1 MQMLVQHSHIYKKKA
16 IIMLVVAI
24 IPTVANILYVLP
36 IYSARIDFIPFSI
49 VGSSLVLFFSYVTNS
64 LFGPLPF
71 AKQLIFESLTDGII
85 LLDRNDSLIEY
96 NSKSSQYI
104 PSLPNF
110 SIGTPIQKVFAQ
122 IPSYNE
128 LTKMTFYESGERAVL
143 IHEREDDEKDLYFEV
158 RILPIKQG
166 TTKGTSILIRDV
178 SESHVLQKIVEDSLQ
193 KLVGLNNLKTMVIEV
208 MSHDLRSPLIA
219 MRSLRKLMSNG
230 TIAHNS
236 VIWKRS
242 GDELDSLI
250 DRVDS
255 LIFNLLALTTTF
267 DTSKEINQQVVALES
282 VLKEIEPAIMRYV
295 RKKGIIFKKNVEE
308 DVLILGSSEYLQAIC
323 RNILE
328 NAIKYS
334 PKGGFVLLNVE
345 IQKESI
351 LISIHDAG
359 DGFAPHVL
367 SAFEQDKWGV
377 TTMGTQ
383 GEKGAGIGLY
393 ATKRFIQAQRG
404 NICIKQNEPIG
415 TIVEITIPRA
425 LKPITRSVI

>member
-1 MQMLVQHSHIYKKKA
+1 
-16 IIMLVVAI
+16 
-24 IPTVANILYVLP
+24 
-36 IYSARIDFIPFSI
+36 
-49 VGSSLVLFFSYVTNS
+49 
-64 LFGPLPF
+64 
-71 AKQLIFESLTDGII
+71 
-85 LLDRNDSLIEY
+85 
-96 NSKSSQYI
+96 
-104 PSLPNF
+104 
-110 SIGTPIQKVFAQ
+110 
-122 IPSYNE
+122 
-128 LTKMTFYESGERAVL
+128 
-143 IHEREDDEKDLYFEV
+143 
-158 RILPIKQG
+158 
-166 TTKGTSILIRDV
+166 
-178 SESHVLQKIVEDSLQ
+178 
-193 KLVGLNNLKTMVIEV
+193 
-208 MSHDLRSPLIA
+208 